1 MIKILNEDKEY
12 LKKYNIDIWDKVEKN
27 ELQEALDIID
37 DAIVDDIVDH
47 DDEPSKHGIRL
58 QRIYDRIR
66 ADNIDMF

>member
-1 MIKILNEDKEY
+1 MIKILSEDKEY
-12 LKKYNIDIWDKVEKN
+12 LNKYNIDIWDKVEKN

-66 ADNIDMF
+66 ADNIDIL